1 MKPSSPAR
9 AGEWSQARGRA
20 SNRDMPAQ
28 KHARLAWARGLK
40 RLVPDMAMSR
50 SILLVAALLVGG
62 TPLRAD
68 VTRVDNVG
76 LQRLIDRGV
85 PVVDIRTPEEWHA
98 TGVIEGSHL
107 LTFFDAQGRYKIHAW
122 LSELASIASR
132 RDDPL
137 VLICDSGG
145 RSALVSQYLDAQ
157 LGYRYVFDVPGGIAQ
172 WMAENRPTVEP
183 R

>member
-1 MKPSSPAR
+1 MP
-9 AGEWSQARGRA
+9 A
-20 SNRDMPAQ
+20 SN
-28 KHARLAWARGLK
+28 HARLARARGLK
-40 RLVPDMAMSR
+40 RLVPDMAIPR
-50 SILLVAALLVGG
+50 SILLVAALLFGG

-68 VTRVDNVG
+68 VTRVDNAG

-85 PVVDIRTPEEWHA
+85 PVVDIRTPEEWRQ
-98 TGVIEGSHL
+98 TGIIEGSHL
-107 LTFFDAQGRYKIHAW
+107 LTFFDAQGRYNVHAW

-157 LGYRYVFDVPGGIAQ
+157 LGYRHVFDVPGGIAQ